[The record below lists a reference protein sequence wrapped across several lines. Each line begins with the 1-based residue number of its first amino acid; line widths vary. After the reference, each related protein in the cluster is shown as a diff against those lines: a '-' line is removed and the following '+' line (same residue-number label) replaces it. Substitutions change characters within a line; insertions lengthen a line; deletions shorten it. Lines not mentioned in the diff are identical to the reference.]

1 MNRHIG
7 GGKTGDV
14 ASERDKLA
22 SLARGKG
29 KFASNVLVNQA
40 CVCRGPIAS
49 SEGGRFADGAAHTES
64 IMPDKKVT

>member
-1 MNRHIG
+1 MED
-7 GGKTGDV
+7 KEEDV

-22 SLARGKG
+22 VLSKG

-49 SEGGRFADGAAHTES
+49 CEGGRFADGTSHTES

>member
-1 MNRHIG
+1 MDD
-7 GGKTGDV
+7 KEEDV

-22 SLARGKG
+22 LLSKG